1 MKKYLFGAAIFALIC
16 FTACNEQ
23 SAATE
28 ETEST
33 ESATTEAV
41 ADPAQITADNV
52 EELTSIEFTE
62 EAFDFGEIPQG
73 EKVEHTFKFKNTGEN
88 DLVIVSA
95 KGSCGCTIPEWPKEP
110 IAPGEEGEMFVV
122 FNSDGKKGKQ
132 HKKVTVV
139 ANTEPA
145 TTVVALR
152 GDIIVPEVTEEP
164 AAE

>member
-1 MKKYLFGAAIFALIC
+1 MKKYLFGAAIFALIG

-62 EAFDFGEIPQG
+62 EAFDFGEITQG

-110 IAPGEEGEMFVV
+110 IAP
-122 FNSDGKKGKQ
+122 
-132 HKKVTVV
+132 
-139 ANTEPA
+139 
-145 TTVVALR
+145 
-152 GDIIVPEVTEEP
+152 
-164 AAE
+164 